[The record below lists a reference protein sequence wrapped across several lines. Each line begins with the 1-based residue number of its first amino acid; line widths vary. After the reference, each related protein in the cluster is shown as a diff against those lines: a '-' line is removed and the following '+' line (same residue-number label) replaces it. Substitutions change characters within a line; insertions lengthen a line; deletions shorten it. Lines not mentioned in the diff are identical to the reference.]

1 MHNIIDGLGE
11 YLRIKLREYL
21 NNKKFVKKSELSSIN
36 KIIYMNYMVEFY
48 VQIIYWIFNYNSI

>member
-36 KIIYMNYMVEFY
+36 KIIYMNYMVGFH
-48 VQIIYWIFNYNSI
+48 VQIIYLTFNYNSI